1 MAVSV
6 ARMDIIWSST
16 LSFCFFAISV
26 ATVIIYVRTRS
37 KQSLV
42 MCAGLAL
49 LWLGLIFAFFGPKTT
64 TTLGPELSAGGHTA
78 SITTI
83 VSPSL
88 PIGYLLGVGIVL
100 FAIGFFAHAI
110 RKAT

>member
-1 MAVSV
+1 
-6 ARMDIIWSST
+6 MDLIWSLT
-16 LSFCFFAISV
+16 LAVCFFAISV
-26 ATVIIYVRTRS
+26 ASVIIFIRTRS

-64 TTLGPELSAGGHTA
+64 TTLGPELSDGGHLA
-78 SITTI
+78 SMTTI

-88 PIGYLLGVGIVL
+88 PIEYLLGVGIVL